1 MKLRIPGLALA
12 AVLVVCLLAACARPP
27 KAPQPGE
34 VTVLAKAFVD
44 LLARGDFAGA
54 TQSFDATMKTA
65 MPPDKLQTTWTQ
77 LSNAA
82 GSYVR
87 QISTR
92 TEQSGGFTAVYVTCE
107 FEKTKL
113 DIKVV
118 YNSAKQ
124 ISGLFFLSS
133 QA

>member
-1 MKLRIPGLALA
+1 MKLRILVLALA
-12 AVLVVCLLAACARPP
+12 AVCLLASCGRQP
-27 KAPQPGE
+27 KMPQSGE
-34 VTVLAKAFVD
+34 VTASAKAFVD
-44 LLARGDFAGA
+44 LLAKGDFAGA

-92 TEQSGGFTAVYVTCE
+92 TEQSDDLTAVYVTCE

-124 ISGLFFLSS
+124 ISGLLFLPS
-133 QA
+133 